1 MKLSSYPFFD
11 TLEPKALAFLKQH
24 IKPIS
29 IPKKTLLFYQGDICE
44 NILWL
49 TKGEVRL
56 YTQSDSIEDITL
68 YNLKAGEQCIVNTA
82 SLLSQT
88 KAVASAETLTDIEG
102 YLIDVESV
110 KSLSKMSDAYQS
122 YIFSLYQL
130 RFEELTNL
138 INDIKFKRLDTR
150 IHEWLD
156 KQPNTMVEIT
166 HEQLAIELGSSRVV
180 ISRLLKE
187 MEEKNILILHR
198 GKIERL
204 PHK

>member
-1 MKLSSYPFFD
+1 MKLTSYPFLD
-11 TLEPKALAFLKQH
+11 TLEPEALAFLEEH

-29 IPKKTLLFYQGDICE
+29 IPKNTLLFYQGDICD

-49 TKGEVRL
+49 THGEVRL

-88 KAVASAETLTDIEG
+88 DAVASAETLTDIEG
-102 YLIDVESV
+102 FLIDVESV
-110 KSLSKMSDAYQS
+110 KHLSKISDVYQS
-122 YIFSLYQL
+122 YLFSLYQL
-130 RFEELTNL
+130 RFEELTGL

-150 IHEWLD
+150 IVEWLN
-156 KQPNTMVEIT
+156 KQPSPMIETT
-166 HEQLAIELGSSRVV
+166 HEQLAIELGSARVV
-180 ISRLLKE
+180 VSRLLKE
-187 MEEKNILILHR
+187 LEQKGVVSLHR

-204 PHK
+204 

>member
-1 MKLSSYPFFD
+1 MKLTSYPFLD
-11 TLEPKALAFLKQH
+11 KLEADALAFLEQH

-29 IPKKTLLFYQGDICE
+29 IPKNTLLFYQGDVCE

-49 TKGEVRL
+49 TRGEVRL

-88 KAVASAETLTDIEG
+88 DAIASAQTITDIEG

-110 KSLSKMSDAYQS
+110 KQLSKMSDVYQS
-122 YIFSLYQL
+122 YLFSLYQL
-130 RFEELTNL
+130 RFEDLTGL

-150 IHEWLD
+150 IVEWLD
-156 KQPNTMVEIT
+156 KQPQSMIDST
-166 HEQLAIELGSSRVV
+166 HEQLAQELGSSRVV

-187 MEEKNILILHR
+187 LEQKGIVKLHR
-198 GKIERL
+198 GKIERV
-204 PHK
+204 

>member
-1 MKLSSYPFFD
+1 MKLSSYPFLD
-11 TLEPKALAFLKQH
+11 TLEPDALAFLEQH

-29 IPKKTLLFYQGDICE
+29 VPKNTLLFYQGNICE

-49 TKGEVRL
+49 TSGEVRL

-88 KAVASAETLTDIEG
+88 DAVASAETLTDIEG

-110 KSLSKMSDAYQS
+110 KKLSKMSDVYQS
-122 YIFSLYQL
+122 YLFSLYQM
-130 RFEELTNL
+130 RFEELTSL

-150 IHEWLD
+150 IVEWLN
-156 KQPNTMVEIT
+156 KQPSNIIVTT
-166 HEQLAIELGSSRVV
+166 HEQLATELGSSGVV

-187 MEEKNILILHR
+187 LEDKGVVVLHR
-198 GKIERL
+198 GKIERV
-204 PHK
+204 

>member
-1 MKLSSYPFFD
+1 MKLTSYPFLD
-11 TLEPKALAFLKQH
+11 KLEPEALSFLEQH
-24 IKPIS
+24 ITPIS
-29 IPKKTLLFYQGDICE
+29 IPKGTLLFYQGDICD

-49 TKGEVRL
+49 TSGEVRL

-88 KAVASAETLTDIEG
+88 DAVASAETLTDIEG
-102 YLIDVESV
+102 YLIDAKSV
-110 KSLSKMSDAYQS
+110 KMLSRMSDAYQS
-122 YIFSLYQL
+122 YLFSLYQL
-130 RFEELTNL
+130 RFEELTGL

-150 IHEWLD
+150 IIEWLG
-156 KQPNTMVEIT
+156 KQPHMMIEIT
-166 HEQLAIELGSSRVV
+166 HEQLATELGSSRVV

-187 MEEKNILILHR
+187 LEQKGVVALHR

-204 PHK
+204 

>member
-1 MKLSSYPFFD
+1 MMKLTTYPFLD
-11 TLEPKALAFLKQH
+11 KLEADALAFLEQH

-29 IPKKTLLFYQGDICE
+29 IPKNTLLFYQGDVCE

-49 TKGEVRL
+49 TRGEVRL

-88 KAVASAETLTDIEG
+88 DAVASAQTLTDIEG

-110 KSLSKMSDAYQS
+110 KQLSKMSDVYQS
-122 YIFSLYQL
+122 YLFSLYQL
-130 RFEELTNL
+130 RFEALTGL

-150 IHEWLD
+150 IVEWLD
-156 KQPNTMVEIT
+156 KQPHSMIDST
-166 HEQLAIELGSSRVV
+166 HEQLAQELGSSRVV

-187 MEEKNILILHR
+187 LEQKGIVKLHR
-198 GKIERL
+198 GQIERV
-204 PHK
+204 

>member
-1 MKLSSYPFFD
+1 MKLSTYPFIED
-11 TLEPKALAFLKQH
+11 MEDNALAFLEQH

-29 IPKKTLLFYQGDICE
+29 IAKNTLLFYQGDICD

-88 KAVASAETLTDIEG
+88 NAVASAETLTDIEG
-102 YLIDVESV
+102 YLIDVVSV
-110 KSLSKMSDAYQS
+110 RQLSKMSDVYQN
-122 YIFSLYQL
+122 YLFSLYQL
-130 RFEELTNL
+130 RFEELTGL

-150 IHEWLD
+150 IKEWLN
-156 KQPNTMVEIT
+156 KQPHNMIEST

-180 ISRLLKE
+180 VSRLLKE
-187 MEEKNILILHR
+187 LEQKGIVSLHR

-204 PHK
+204 